1 MGGHEQI
8 SIHSDTQTRS
18 FTVTSQDMG
27 ENKGTGV
34 DFDEHPMT
42 SVVYMGRGSFRM
54 EAVALTPEPELVS
67 NRGVVQ
73 HMSGVVTAPLHAP
86 HGDDTKDDDSSRRGP
101 DLRALF
107 GSQDAVPLLAAPTG
121 SVSLRAAPAVT
132 LSRGTLGALGGLV
145 LLCGIVVGTAA
156 RHLLA
161 APAPLATVAA
171 PEKPTPTAAPVKIQP
186 TIVLAATPAPTT
198 PPPMAAP
205 AATTPTPAPLPRA
218 PLPPPV
224 ATTPVAP
231 PPARATPPKRAS
243 APAKRDPVAAAPPPE
258 AKPVQKPWVDPWAN

>member
-1 MGGHEQI
+1 MSAHEQTNV
-8 SIHSDTQTRS
+8 HSNTHTRS
-18 FTVTSQDMG
+18 FTVISQDTG
-27 ENKGTGV
+27 ENTGTGV
-34 DFDEHPMT
+34 DFEEHPMT

-73 HMSGVVTAPLHAP
+73 RMDGVVTAPLHAP
-86 HGDDTKDDDSSRRGP
+86 RARAPMDDDASRRGP

-132 LSRGTLGALGGLV
+132 LSRATLAALGGLV

-171 PEKPTPTAAPVKIQP
+171 PEVSTPAPAPVKIQP
-186 TIVLAATPAPTT
+186 IIVLAATPAPTA
-198 PPPMAAP
+198 PPPVAAP
-205 AATTPTPAPLPRA
+205 VATTPVPAPLPRA

-231 PPARATPPKRAS
+231 PPARATVPKHAS
-243 APAKRDPVAAAPPPE
+243 TPAKREPVAVAPPPA
-258 AKPVQKPWVDPWAN
+258 AKPAQKPWVDPWAN

>member
-1 MGGHEQI
+1 MSGHEHI
-8 SIHSDTQTRS
+8 NIHSDILTRS
-18 FTVTSQDMG
+18 FTVISQDTG
-27 ENKGTGV
+27 ENTGTGI
-34 DFDEHPMT
+34 DFEEHAMT

-54 EAVALTPEPELVS
+54 EAVALAPEPELVS
-67 NRGVVQ
+67 GRGVVQ

-86 HGDDTKDDDSSRRGP
+86 HEDDTKDDDSSRGSP

-132 LSRGTLGALGGLV
+132 LSRATLGALGGLV

-161 APAPLATVAA
+161 SPAPLTMVAA
-171 PEKPTPTAAPVKIQP
+171 PAMPTPTRAPVKMAP
-186 TIVLAATPAPTT
+186 PIVLAATPAPTPT
-198 PPPMAAP
+198 PVAAP
-205 AATTPTPAPLPRA
+205 VATTPVPGPLPRG
-218 PLPPPV
+218 PVPPPV

-231 PPARATPPKRAS
+231 PPARVTAPKRAT
-243 APAKRDPVAAAPPPE
+243 AVVKRALVAAPPAPA
-258 AKPVQKPWVDPWAN
+258 AKPAQRPWVDPWAN

>member
-1 MGGHEQI
+1 VI
-8 SIHSDTQTRS
+8 
-18 FTVTSQDMG
+18 SQDTG

-34 DFDEHPMT
+34 DFEEHPMT

-54 EAVALTPEPELVS
+54 EAVALAPEPALVS

-73 HMSGVVTAPLHAP
+73 RMDGVGTAPLHTPRAR
-86 HGDDTKDDDSSRRGP
+86 DTKDDDASRRGP

-132 LSRGTLGALGGLV
+132 LSRATLGGLGALV

-171 PEKPTPTAAPVKIQP
+171 PEVPTPTPAPVKIQP
-186 TIVLAATPAPTT
+186 TIVLAATPAPTA
-198 PPPMAAP
+198 PPPVAAP
-205 AATTPTPAPLPRA
+205 VATTPVPTPLPRA
-218 PLPPPV
+218 PLPPPLT
-224 ATTPVAP
+224 TTPVAP
-231 PPARATPPKRAS
+231 SPARATVPKHAS
-243 APAKRDPVAAAPPPE
+243 TAAKREPVAAAPPA
-258 AKPVQKPWVDPWAN
+258 AKPAQKPWVDPWAN